1 MKEVDDV
8 SGDRVINGVDSE
20 KRKHRLS
27 FLWLEQKFKVSATT
41 LYEKIL
47 NADTG
52 VYHLPLTN
60 KAMYSSKRKE
70 RKLLPLD
77 ISVTT
82 LQLKYPQGENSY
94 CLTCSVASC
103 LHAIGDEEA
112 ARIVYSVSDQYLSS
126 TIVHEKRLKFMVN
139 LLNQQLKD
147 KTDKKI
153 KHYNCGSWKKMYTQ

>member
-1 MKEVDDV
+1 MCIIKEVDDV
-8 SGDRVINGVDSE
+8 SGDTVINGVDSE

-52 VYHLPLTN
+52 VYDLPLTR
-60 KAMYSSKRKE
+60 KAMYSSKRIK
-70 RKLLPLD
+70 RQLLSFD
-77 ISVTT
+77 ISVAT

-112 ARIVYSVSDQYLSS
+112 ARILYSVSDQYLSS
-126 TIVHEKRLKFMVN
+126 TIVHEKKLKFMVN
-139 LLNQQLKD
+139 FLNQQLKD
-147 KTDKKI
+147 KTDKKN
-153 KHYNCGSWKKMYTQ
+153 KTL